1 MVHRTRDACRARGGE
16 AGYALL
22 VTLLAIIGLTVLAT
36 GGFLIS
42 NSESNMSRN
51 YRHAVGGFNLA
62 EAGLSSYLGTMDGTP
77 PDDTVTYTFS
87 EGTADVWATEL
98 GDSGDGH
105 RIWQITSR
113 STPSA
118 PYEALRRQVSTLVM
132 VDPVISESPAA
143 FISADTLEKSGSA
156 GNISGDDESTS
167 DDCPEGAQGSRAGLW
182 SYWFEGNLTAASG
195 SPDTIRTKVDPSV
208 NEADSTDVVTNP
220 YDSIATATGW
230 SIDWQGIL
238 DGTEVAYDY
247 IVSDPSN
254 FPDLSD
260 TTEWAVVKIDQ
271 SGSSTNKPMNQV
283 TIDDAC
289 CSGQGLL
296 VVEQA
301 VKFSGDFTWDGIIM
315 SGGAIRSSGTT
326 DIQGTLLTGLAT
338 TLYPFSLLDMDKS
351 SIGSGTKNFQYNAC
365 TVAKAGREA
374 GKLVQIPNSWFESF
388 SF

>member
-1 MVHRTRDACRARGGE
+1 MVRRTRDACRGRDGE

-51 YRHAVGGFNLA
+51 YRHAVAGFNLA
-62 EAGLSSYLGTMDGTP
+62 EAGLSSYLGTVDGTP
-77 PDDTVTYTFS
+77 PDDTLTFTFS
-87 EGTADVWATEL
+87 GGSADVWAREL
-98 GDSGDGH
+98 GDSGNGH
-105 RIWQITSR
+105 RIWQIISR

-132 VDPVISESPAA
+132 VDPLLSEAPAA
-143 FISADTLEKSGSA
+143 FISADTLRKSGSS
-156 GNISGDDESTS
+156 GNISGNDESTS
-167 DDCPEGAQGSRAGLW
+167 DDCPEGGQGARAGLW
-182 SYWFEGNLTAASG
+182 SYWFEDNFDAANG
-195 SPDTIRTKVDPSV
+195 SPDTVRTKVDPSV
-208 NEADSTDVVTNP
+208 MEADSTDIVTNP

-247 IVSDPSN
+247 IISDPAN

-271 SGSSTNKPMNQV
+271 SGPPTNKPPNEV
-283 TIDDAC
+283 GIDDTC

-296 VVEQA
+296 VIEQS
-301 VKFSGDFTWDGIIM
+301 VHFSGDFSWDGIIM
-315 SGGAIRSSGTT
+315 AGGAINSSGTT

-338 TLYPFSLLDMDKS
+338 TLYPFSLLDMGKN

-365 TVAKAGREA
+365 TITRAGREA